1 MHDFQNEIKP
11 PLLYQI
17 KHNNNDNIKKKSWSL
32 DPTKH
37 VDEKHNEWL
46 NDIEGLEDKQMKLLQ
61 INAGLITFQEF

>member
-1 MHDFQNEIKP
+1 
-11 PLLYQI
+11 
-17 KHNNNDNIKKKSWSL
+17 
-32 DPTKH
+32 